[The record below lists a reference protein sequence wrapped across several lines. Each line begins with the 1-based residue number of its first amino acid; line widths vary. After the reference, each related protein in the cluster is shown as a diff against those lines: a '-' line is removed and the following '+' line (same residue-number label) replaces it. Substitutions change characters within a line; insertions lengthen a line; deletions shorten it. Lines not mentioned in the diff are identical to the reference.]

1 MYRKQLQGYAL
12 STQSTSSFVIN
23 KKWSV
28 RQNIQVVLAV
38 RLTYSKFQIKVS
50 LLLKAKHRY

>member
-12 STQSTSSFVIN
+12 STQSTSSSVIN

-28 RQNIQVVLAV
+28 RQNILVVLAV
-38 RLTYSKFQIKVS
+38 RHTYSKFQIKVP
-50 LLLKAKHRY
+50 LLLNAKHRY